1 MRKRTNLMRILLRLT
16 AVALFLVALLA
27 TVFTDIHSA
36 RAAGHLWIELSPAD
50 GGRVTDDQEQID
62 CPSDCATEYEGS
74 AVVLTAYP
82 APGYRFSYWSVE
94 VNPGDTPPPV
104 FMQGNAKIL
113 ANIGGGSLQST
124 GNPLTLFLQGDTG
137 VVAHFV
143 TGEENHAPIFTSI
156 TEKTVYEGS
165 LLTFDVLVTDP
176 EQDPVQVG
184 ASSLPRGASFNGSTF
199 SWTPDYT
206 QAGYYGFTFS
216 AADGRGGRS
225 SLTVTIRVI
234 DVNAPPVLRPI
245 GNKTIRENE
254 TLTFMVFADDPDKN
268 PLNFWVLGLPRGASF
283 VSQVFSWTPDY
294 AQAGTY
300 RLTFLVTDGIKSDSE
315 EVIITV
321 LDVNR
326 EPVLAPI
333 GNKSVSEGVPL
344 TFTVTAA
351 DPDIASLTYWA
362 TGLPTGASFS
372 GQIFTWV
379 PTNTQAGTY
388 RVTFFVSDGIV
399 TDSEQITI
407 TVTDTLSS
415 LYRTR
420 IPLCCGAK
428 EKNSDPAALLSN
440 PDKMSCQTSCS
451 AQLLSDPLFPR
462 VFPCNG

>member
-1 MRKRTNLMRILLRLT
+1 MGKKTYLIRRLCRLS
-16 AVALFLVALLA
+16 AVPLSLLA
-27 TVFTDIHSA
+27 VLATLLA
-36 RAAGHLWIELSPAD
+36 PALPAGAQSLWVELSPAEA
-50 GGRVTDDQEQID
+50 GRVTDNLEQID
-62 CPSDCATEYEGS
+62 CPGDCRAEYD
-74 AVVLTAYP
+74 VLHVMLTAHP
-82 APGYRFSYWSVE
+82 APGYRFSHWSGE
-94 VNPGDTPPPV
+94 VNPGDSAPPASL
-104 FMQGNAKIL
+104 QGKVKIL
-113 ANIGGGSLQST
+113 GDKLGGTFQST
-124 GNPLTLFLQGDTG
+124 DNPLQLSSQTDVR
-137 VVAHFV
+137 VVAHFIP
-143 TGEENHAPIFTSI
+143 GEENHAPVFTSI
-156 TEKTVYEGS
+156 TERTVYEGS

-206 QAGYYGFTFS
+206 QAGYYGVIFHAT
-216 AADGRGGRS
+216 DPRGGQS

-245 GNKTIRENE
+245 GNKTVRENE

-300 RLTFLVTDGIKSDSE
+300 RLTFLVTDGVKTDSE

-415 LYRTR
+415 LYRPR

-451 AQLLSDPLFPR
+451 AQLLSDSLFPR